1 MISSPPLRNRD
12 IYQKIRDDH
21 LGDRHAVEA
30 FFKASGDINA
40 KDAGGFTG
48 LHHACLHKKMG
59 MVKLLIHQKADV
71 NEACD
76 AKGNTPLM

>member
-1 MISSPPLRNRD
+1 
-12 IYQKIRDDH
+12 
-21 LGDRHAVEA
+21 
-30 FFKASGDINA
+30 
-40 KDAGGFTG
+40 
-48 LHHACLHKKMG
+48 LHKKMG